1 MYVCVVMFY
10 RLEQLTAIDIWAIA
24 SLYSEKF
31 QNFRISAQIFFFS
44 LSSAISTEGNI
55 HKFSQG
61 PSHTQRTAHSTAYS
75 RAYSSAHSTA
85 QRKNWKFFSDANGQS
100 SETPALLPVQGIATE
115 KLCLSLAVRSLCALA
130 PSQYKV
136 SIGPCAVCS
145 YVLGGGCL
153 NSVLCGTPQFLCVLY
168 EVGVGF
174 LRWQWCVAGN
184 SLSSFPILAGNPAL
198 PSIHFAGLPAKCNT
212 RNPLIYNIPLL

>member
-1 MYVCVVMFY
+1 MWCMCVW
-10 RLEQLTAIDIWAIA
+10 LCSIGLNNWQQLTFGPLQAYIV
-24 SLYSEKF
+24 K
-31 QNFRISAQIFFFS
+31 NFRISEFQLKFFFFS
-44 LSSAISTEGNI
+44 LSSAISTEGHI

-61 PSHTQRTAHSTAYS
+61 PSHTQQSAHSTAYS
-75 RAYSSAHSTA
+75 RAYSTAYSRAYSTA

-168 EVGVGF
+168 EVGAGF

-184 SLSSFPILAGNPAL
+184 PLSSFYTLCGV
-198 PSIHFAGLPAKCNT
+198 T
-212 RNPLIYNIPLL
+212 RKV

>member
-1 MYVCVVMFY
+1 MWCMCVVKFY

-44 LSSAISTEGNI
+44 LSSAISTEGHI

-61 PSHTQRTAHSTAYS
+61 PSHTQQSAHSTAYS
-75 RAYSSAHSTA
+75 RAYSRA
-85 QRKNWKFFSDANGQS
+85 QRKNWKFFSDANGRS

-145 YVLGGGCL
+145 YVLGGGAWIPFYAGRHSFCVCCTKWVL
-153 NSVLCGTPQFLCVLY
+153 VSCVDSDVLRVTLLYLLYTLRGYPQSVIRETL
-168 EVGVGF
+168 
-174 LRWQWCVAGN
+174 
-184 SLSSFPILAGNPAL
+184 
-198 PSIHFAGLPAKCNT
+198 
-212 RNPLIYNIPLL
+212 

>member
-1 MYVCVVMFY
+1 MYVCMVKFY

-61 PSHTQRTAHSTAYS
+61 PSHTQQSAHS
-75 RAYSSAHSTA
+75 RAYSTAYSTA
-85 QRKNWKFFSDANGQS
+85 QRKNWKFFSDANGRS
-100 SETPALLPVQGIATE
+100 SETPAPLPVQGIATE

-168 EVGVGF
+168 EVGAGF

-184 SLSSFPILAGNPAL
+184 PLSSFYTLCGV
-198 PSIHFAGLPAKCNT
+198 T
-212 RNPLIYNIPLL
+212 RKV

>member
-1 MYVCVVMFY
+1 MYVCVVKFY

-61 PSHTQRTAHSTAYS
+61 PSHTQRTAHS
-75 RAYSSAHSTA
+75 RAYSTAYSTA

-145 YVLGGGCL
+145 YVFGGGAWIPFYAGRHSFCVCCTKW
-153 NSVLCGTPQFLCVLY
+153 VLVSCVGSDVLRVTLLFLLYTLRVTPQSVIRETL
-168 EVGVGF
+168 
-174 LRWQWCVAGN
+174 
-184 SLSSFPILAGNPAL
+184 
-198 PSIHFAGLPAKCNT
+198 
-212 RNPLIYNIPLL
+212 